1 MSWKSKSSWYIAT
14 KDRSVQPELQRSV
27 VKHIGATVFETG
39 SSLIP
44 ILFQPDLVLD
54 VIRKAANAAQ
64 QLRRH
69 KVHRSC
75 FSEPDGSLGHPKGE
89 ATLQT
94 SAEFVRT
101 YSAIVNALT
110 ATAIN
115 AEAGLNWLSA
125 KPPDLEEVRRALN
138 TITND
143 ATRAGEIVVRLQ
155 APAKRSSTA
164 DDAFDS

>member
-14 KDRSVQPELQRSV
+14 KDRTVQPELQRSV

-64 QLRRH
+64 HLRRH
-69 KVHRSC
+69 KVNR
-75 FSEPDGSLGHPKGE
+75 SEPDGSLGHPKGE

-101 YSAIVNALT
+101 HSAIVNALT

-115 AEAGLNWLSA
+115 AVAGLNWLSA

-143 ATRAGEIVVRLQ
+143 ATRAGEIVVRLH

>member
-1 MSWKSKSSWYIAT
+1 MTESAPATNNFTIAI
-14 KDRSVQPELQRSV
+14 RPSPS
-27 VKHIGATVFETG
+27 G
-39 SSLIP
+39 SRTLM
-44 ILFQPDLVLD
+44 
-54 VIRKAANAAQ
+54 
-64 QLRRH
+64 
-69 KVHRSC
+69 
-75 FSEPDGSLGHPKGE
+75 GE

-125 KPPDLEEVRRALN
+125 RPPDLEEVRRALN